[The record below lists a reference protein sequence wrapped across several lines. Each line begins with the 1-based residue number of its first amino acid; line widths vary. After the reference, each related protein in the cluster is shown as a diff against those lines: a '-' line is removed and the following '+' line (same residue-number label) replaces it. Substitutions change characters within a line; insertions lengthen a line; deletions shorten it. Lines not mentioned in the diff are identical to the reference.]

1 MDCLS
6 WKLRFRLLY
15 ETSERKESSKNITR
29 FLDTTWGIFSKD
41 LWCKVHHWKDSRI
54 QWKLEKIWGN
64 VTSNFPHNFPNYSQ
78 IERFGNAHQ
87 AGSDSVFTLDVFIAL
102 KNGKYADQLV
112 LKEECLIYG
121 LTGGDYKNFYVK
133 EFSP

>member
-1 MDCLS
+1 
-6 WKLRFRLLY
+6 
-15 ETSERKESSKNITR
+15 
-29 FLDTTWGIFSKD
+29 
-41 LWCKVHHWKDSRI
+41 
-54 QWKLEKIWGN
+54 
-64 VTSNFPHNFPNYSQ
+64 
-78 IERFGNAHQ
+78 
-87 AGSDSVFTLDVFIAL
+87 LDVFIAL